1 MKNQIIYY
9 NTINNERNEYNNKK
23 NNENEI
29 NRLKTQETKTKIDE
43 KKNRIVNSIK
53 SKITKG
59 FFNAFKK
66 K

>member
-1 MKNQIIYY
+1 MIYY
-9 NTINNERNEYNNKK
+9 NTINNVKNEYNQ
-23 NNENEI
+23 I
-29 NRLKTQETKTKIDE
+29 NRFKTEDKNPTSE
-43 KKNRIVNSIK
+43 GKKNRIVNSIK